1 MGSSKTPKWHF
12 LAKVGR
18 IFLALFKPR
27 AEKTTFLHEFLIQN
41 LKNTKNDIPGKICV
55 GI

>member
-12 LAKVGR
+12 LAKIGR

-27 AEKTTFLHEFLIQN
+27 AEKTTFFTRISDSKPQKHE
-41 LKNTKNDIPGKICV
+41 K
-55 GI
+55 